1 MPCEPAFLCLVEAFD
16 FPLGL
21 WVAGA
26 SHNCAHSGL
35 PAPFGHLAI
44 PWLTIAPLAR
54 IAGLPGRLPLR
65 SFDRTARASD
75 LATPT
80 LILHGTR
87 DDSVPI
93 RLSQVLRDA
102 RPGLVELETFDA
114 DHTLSWNA
122 DPDRWH
128 ETVTTW
134 LRSRVPR

>member
-1 MPCEPAFLCLVEAFD
+1 MV
-16 FPLGL
+16 
-21 WVAGA
+21 
-26 SHNCAHSGL
+26 
-35 PAPFGHLAI
+35 
-44 PWLTIAPLAR
+44 
-54 IAGLPGRLPLR
+54 
-65 SFDRTARASD
+65 RTGV
-75 LATPT
+75 
-80 LILHGTR
+80 ILHGNR

-93 RLSQVLRDA
+93 RLSQALRDA